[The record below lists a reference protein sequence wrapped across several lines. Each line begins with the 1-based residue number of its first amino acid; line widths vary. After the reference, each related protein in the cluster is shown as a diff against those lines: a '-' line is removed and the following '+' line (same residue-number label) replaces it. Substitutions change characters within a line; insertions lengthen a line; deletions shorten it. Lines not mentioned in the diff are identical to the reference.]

1 MSRRRPRLRAQQA
14 GVALLT
20 ALLIVAIATVAA
32 VAMAARQQLDI
43 RRTGNVL
50 DADQAYL
57 FTLGVESWAKEILA
71 RDRRDGE
78 IDHPEEDWATIL
90 PPIAVEGAVVA
101 GRIEDLQGR
110 FNLNNLVDTEGKAS
124 EDDVQRFRR
133 LLAALELDEGLAD
146 AVVDWVDSDIDP
158 RFPNGAEDSV
168 YLGLTPPYRAANA
181 LMESP
186 SELLLVN
193 GFTRE
198 IYDTLAP
205 YVGTLPARTAVN
217 VNTASA
223 PVLVAL
229 TEGITESDAAQL
241 IDERGDK
248 GYQTVDDF
256 LAHPLL
262 KERRQTITN
271 ISVSTSYFMI
281 YANSRFERSKVDLH
295 SLVARSADARVRV
308 VRRSQGTV

>member
-1 MSRRRPRLRAQQA
+1 MIRRRLGTAAYQR

-32 VAMAARQQLDI
+32 VAMAGRQQLDI

-57 FTLGVESWAKEILA
+57 FTLGVESWAKKILA

-78 IDHPEEDWATIL
+78 VDHPKEDWASIL

-110 FNLNNLVDTEGKAS
+110 FNLNNLVDAEGKAS
-124 EDDVQRFRR
+124 EEDIQRFRR
-133 LLAALELDEGLAD
+133 LLAALDLEEGLAD
-146 AVVDWVDSDIDP
+146 AVVDWIDTDLEP
-158 RFPNGAEDSV
+158 RFPNGAEDTT
-168 YLGLTPPYRAANA
+168 YLGMTPPYRTPNA

-193 GFTRE
+193 GCTRE
-198 IYDTLAP
+198 IYEILAP
-205 YVGTLPARTAVN
+205 YVTALPVRTPLN
-217 VNTASA
+217 VNTAAA
-223 PVLVAL
+223 PLLMSLA
-229 TEGITESDAAQL
+229 EGITESDATQL

-248 GYQTVDDF
+248 GYQTTDDF

-262 KERRQTITN
+262 KDRRQKITN

-281 YANSRFERSKVDLH
+281 YANARFERSKVDLL
-295 SLVARSADARVRV
+295 SLVRRGTDARVTV
-308 VRRSQGTV
+308 LRRSQGTV

>member
-1 MSRRRPRLRAQQA
+1 MSRHRARQA

-20 ALLIVAIATVAA
+20 ALLITAIAAIAA
-32 VAMAARQQLDI
+32 VSMAARQQLDI

-57 FTLGVESWAKEILA
+57 FTLGVESWAKEILT
-71 RDRRDGE
+71 RDRRNGE
-78 IDHPEEDWATIL
+78 VDHAEEDWATIL

-110 FNLNNLVDTEGKAS
+110 FNINNLVDGDGKAS
-124 EDDVQRFRR
+124 EEDIQRFRR
-133 LLAALELDEGLAD
+133 LLAALELDETLAD
-146 AVVDWVDSDIDP
+146 AVVDWIDGDFEP
-158 RFPNGAEDSV
+158 RFPNGAEDPA
-168 YLGLTPPYRAANA
+168 YLGMAPPYRTANA
-181 LMESP
+181 LMDSP

-193 GFTRE
+193 GFTQE
-198 IYDTLAP
+198 IYNTLAP
-205 YVGTLPARTAVN
+205 YVATLPARTPIN
-217 VNTASA
+217 VNTALA
-223 PVLVAL
+223 PVLMAL
-229 TEGITESDAAQL
+229 TEGITESDATQL

-248 GYQTVDDF
+248 GYQTTDDF

-281 YANSRFERSKVDLH
+281 YANARFERSKVDLH
-295 SLVARSADARVRV
+295 SLVARSADARVTV
-308 VRRSQGTV
+308 VRRSQGTA

>member
-1 MSRRRPRLRAQQA
+1 MRRRRAQRPARQA

-20 ALLIVAIATVAA
+20 AMLIAALATVAA
-32 VAMAARQQLDI
+32 VAMAARQQLDM

-50 DADQAYL
+50 DTDQAYL
-57 FTLGVESWAKEILA
+57 FTLGVESWAREILA

-110 FNLNNLVDTEGKAS
+110 FNLNNLLDAEGKAS

-133 LLAALELDEGLAD
+133 LLATLELDENLAD
-146 AVVDWVDSDIDP
+146 AVVDWIDADVEP
-158 RFPNGAEDSV
+158 RFPNGAEDTV
-168 YLGLTPPYRAANA
+168 YLGMAPPYRTANA

-193 GFTRE
+193 GFTPE
-198 IYDTLAP
+198 IYAALAP
-205 YVGTLPARTAVN
+205 YVATLPARTPIN
-217 VNTASA
+217 INTASA
-223 PVLVAL
+223 PVLMTL
-229 TEGITESDAAQL
+229 TEGITESDATQL
-241 IDERGDK
+241 IDERGEK
-248 GYQTVDDF
+248 GYQTVEDF

-262 KERRQTITN
+262 KERRQN
-271 ISVSTSYFMI
+271 IANIAVSTSYFMI
-281 YANSRFERSKVDLH
+281 HANARFERSKVDLH
-295 SLVARSADARVRV
+295 SVVARGADARVNV
-308 VRRSQGTV
+308 VRRSQGAV

>member
-1 MSRRRPRLRAQQA
+1 MSRRRPPRQA

-20 ALLIVAIATVAA
+20 ALLITAIAAVAA
-32 VAMAARQQLDI
+32 VAMAARQQLDL

-57 FTLGVESWAKEILA
+57 FTLGVESWAKQILA

-78 IDHPEEDWATIL
+78 VDHPEEDWATIL

-101 GRIEDLQGR
+101 GRIEDMQGR
-110 FNLNNLVDTEGKAS
+110 YNLANLVDAEGRAS
-124 EDDVQRFRR
+124 EEDVQRFRR
-133 LLAALELDEGLAD
+133 LLAALDLDEGLAD
-146 AVVDWVDSDIDP
+146 AVVDWIDADLEP
-158 RFPNGAEDSV
+158 RFPNGAEDTV
-168 YLGLTPPYRAANA
+168 YLGKTPAYRAANA
-181 LMESP
+181 LMQSP

-193 GFTRE
+193 GFTQE
-198 IYDTLAP
+198 IYNTLAP
-205 YVGTLPARTAVN
+205 YVATLPARTPLN

-223 PVLVAL
+223 PLLMAL
-229 TEGITESDAAQL
+229 AEGITESDATQL

-248 GYQTVDDF
+248 GYPSVDDF

-262 KERRQTITN
+262 KERRQKITD

-281 YANSRFERSKVDLH
+281 YANARFERSKMDLY
-295 SLVARSADARVRV
+295 SLVARGADARVSV
-308 VRRSQGTV
+308 VRRSQGAV

>member
-1 MSRRRPRLRAQQA
+1 MIRLRAARQT

-20 ALLIVAIATVAA
+20 ALLITSVAA
-32 VAMAARQQLDI
+32 VAAVSMAARQQLDI

-78 IDHPEEDWATIL
+78 VDQPGEDWATIL

-110 FNLNNLVDTEGKAS
+110 FNLNNLVDADGKAS
-124 EDDVQRFRR
+124 EDDVRRFRR
-133 LLAALELDEGLAD
+133 LLAALELDENLAD
-146 AVVDWVDSDIDP
+146 AVVDWIDTDLDP
-158 RFPNGAEDSV
+158 RFPNGAEDPA
-168 YLGLTPPYRAANA
+168 YLGMAPPYRTANA
-181 LMESP
+181 LMQSP

-193 GFTRE
+193 GVTRE
-198 IYDTLAP
+198 IYDALAP
-205 YVGTLPARTAVN
+205 YVATLPARTPLN

-223 PVLVAL
+223 PVLMAL
-229 TEGITESDAAQL
+229 NEGITESDASQL
-241 IDERGDK
+241 IDERGEK
-248 GYQTVDDF
+248 GYQTTEEF

-262 KERRQTITN
+262 KERGQGITN

-281 YANSRFERSKVDLH
+281 YANARFERSRVDLN
-295 SLVARSADARVRV
+295 SLVARGADARVSV
-308 VRRSQGTV
+308 IRRSQGTV

>member
-1 MSRRRPRLRAQQA
+1 MRRRRRGRQT

-20 ALLIVAIATVAA
+20 ALLITAMAAVAA
-32 VAMAARQQLDI
+32 VAMASRQQLDI

-57 FTLGVESWAKEILA
+57 FTLGVESWAKQILV

-78 IDHPEEDWATIL
+78 VDHPEEDWATIL

-110 FNLNNLVDTEGKAS
+110 FNLNDLVDIEGKAS
-124 EDDVQRFRR
+124 EDDIRRFRR
-133 LLAALELDEGLAD
+133 LLAALDLDENLAD
-146 AVVDWVDSDIDP
+146 AVIDWIDSDLDP
-158 RFPNGAEDSV
+158 RFPNGAEDPA
-168 YLGLTPPYRAANA
+168 YLGMTPPYRAANA

-186 SELLLVN
+186 SELLLVT
-193 GFTRE
+193 GITWE
-198 IYDTLAP
+198 AYAALAP
-205 YVGTLPARTAVN
+205 YVTALPARTPLN

-223 PVLVAL
+223 PVLMAL
-229 TEGITESDAAQL
+229 NEGISESDATQL

-248 GYQTVDDF
+248 GYQTTEEF

-262 KERRQTITN
+262 KERAQGITN

-281 YANSRFERSKVDLH
+281 HANARFERSKMELH
-295 SLVARSADARVRV
+295 SLVVRGADARVTV
-308 VRRSQGTV
+308 IRRLQGTI

>member
-1 MSRRRPRLRAQQA
+1 MSRRRPQRPSRQA

-20 ALLIVAIATVAA
+20 AMLIAAIATVAA
-32 VAMAARQQLDI
+32 VAMAARQQLDV

-50 DADQAYL
+50 DTDQAYL
-57 FTLGVESWAKEILA
+57 FTLGVESWAKQILA

-78 IDHPEEDWATIL
+78 VDHPEEDWATIL

-110 FNLNNLVDTEGKAS
+110 FNLNNLVDAEGRAS
-124 EDDVQRFRR
+124 DDDIQRFRR
-133 LLAALELDEGLAD
+133 LLTALELDEGLAD
-146 AVVDWVDSDIDP
+146 AVVDWTDSDIEP
-158 RFPNGAEDSV
+158 RFPSGAEDTV
-168 YLGLTPPYRAANA
+168 YLGMTPPYRAANA

-193 GFTRE
+193 GFTPE
-198 IYDTLAP
+198 IYAALAP
-205 YVGTLPARTAVN
+205 YVATLPARTPVN

-223 PVLVAL
+223 PLLMAL
-229 TEGITESDAAQL
+229 SEGISESDATQL

-248 GYQTVDDF
+248 GYQTVEDF

-262 KERRQTITN
+262 KERRQGIAN
-271 ISVSTSYFMI
+271 VAVSTSYFMI
-281 YANSRFERSKVDLH
+281 HANARFERSKVELY
-295 SLVARSADARVRV
+295 SLVARGADARVSV